1 MQEFMAISRALSDE
15 SRARIVMFLRGGEM
29 CVCQI
34 VEMLGLAP
42 STVSKHLDVLFQAGL
57 IESRK
62 AGRWVYSRLPEEPSG
77 PAGAAIKWLT
87 AALAKDPRILRDA
100 RRSKAVLKMD
110 KEKLCCRYKG

>member
-1 MQEFMAISRALSDE
+1 MKDVMAVTKALGDE
-15 SRARIVMFLRGGEM
+15 NRARIVMFLRGGEM
-29 CVCQI
+29 CVCQV

-42 STVSKHLDVLFQAGL
+42 STVSKHLDVLFKAGL

-62 AGRWVYSRLPEEPSG
+62 AGRWVYYRLPEEPSG

-87 AALAKDPRILRDA
+87 AALAKDPQVLRDA